1 MNDSRAT
8 VSASTHSIHRSR
20 LSLSVALAL
29 ATMGSAALAQNAPA
43 PAVAA
48 SAPAG
53 AASQPAAAKED
64 AQQVVVS
71 ATRRREPAREVPIQ
85 LDVLKAEQLE
95 TEGDKTLSDY
105 IANLPGVTIKT
116 DGGAG
121 KGAVSVRGVSTG
133 DQTVATVSTY
143 IDDVAFG
150 SSSAYL
156 LGSTTALEMALL
168 DLNHIELLRGPQ
180 GTLYGASSMGGLLKY
195 VTNDP
200 DTGELSGKVSVG
212 AAYTQNGSWSN
223 TVNGVINVPLK
234 EDVAALRVAAFHEH
248 AGGFVDAVGPAA
260 QKDVNSG
267 DTNGGRV
274 ALLIEPSSKF
284 HIKLSAT
291 AQDLKRDGQEL
302 VDYDIAT
309 GKPVTGPYEHTLYGA
324 EPYSV
329 KTNVSAADLEYDF
342 GAARLNS
349 ITSVQNTKVEENFD
363 YTSVFEPILGPI
375 LGIST
380 VPDHQDAT
388 VHKVTQEFRLTSKS
402 GETFEWLAGL
412 FYDKEE
418 GNDNQ
423 LVQGTMPPGP
433 PLLLGE
439 ARQPSHYE
447 ELAAYGDLTWNA
459 TDRLQLTGGARFA
472 KNKQS
477 YAQISDGILF
487 PTTNTPGSSEDN
499 STTWLGTARYSLD
512 AVSNVYFRAASGYRP
527 GGPNAVPPVTNPPP
541 PVIPPSQFAHD
552 SLWSYEGGYKAD
564 LLDKTLSIETAL
576 YDIEWKDIQQFYAV
590 SGVSVIVNG
599 GQARVKGLEFASTW
613 HATKN
618 LNVLGSF
625 AWNDARLTTNSP
637 GLAPAGSRL
646 PNSAPFSANLGV
658 NGTFELAGHSA
669 WAGLSERYEGERN
682 AGFDGST
689 TLPNYKMPSYW
700 MTDASAKVDFS
711 RVSLGVYVRNVF
723 NQNAQLAASTTF
735 ASLGGPV
742 EVTPAAPRTMGVQL
756 TANF

>member
-1 MNDSRAT
+1 MNAPRAH
-8 VSASTHSIHRSR
+8 VSALTPSANRSR
-20 LSLSVALAL
+20 LSLSIALAL
-29 ATMGSAALAQNAPA
+29 ATMGGSAFAQGAPA
-43 PAVAA
+43 PDSAA
-48 SAPAG
+48 SA
-53 AASQPAAAKED
+53 AAAKKED
-64 AQQVVVS
+64 TQEVTVT

-85 LDVLKAEQLE
+85 IDVLPAEQLE
-95 TEGDKTLSDY
+95 AEGAKTLSDY

-133 DQTVATVSTY
+133 DQTVSTVATYV
-143 IDDVAFG
+143 DDVPFG
-150 SSSAYL
+150 SSSPYL
-156 LGSTTALEMALL
+156 LGSTTALELSLL

-180 GTLYGASSMGGLLKY
+180 GTLYGASSMGGLIKY

-200 DTGELSGKVSVG
+200 DTTELSGKVSIG
-212 AAYTQNGSWSN
+212 GAYTEHGSWSN
-223 TVNGVINVPLK
+223 TVNGVINVPIK

-248 AGGFVDAVGPAA
+248 AGGFIDAIGPAA

-274 ALLIEPSSKF
+274 SLLIEPTARF
-284 HIKLSAT
+284 HIKLSAI

-302 VDYDIAT
+302 ADYDITT
-309 GKPVTGPYEHTLYGA
+309 GKPLTGPYEHTISNP

-329 KTNVSAADLEYDF
+329 KTNVGTADLEYDF

-349 ITSVQNTKVEENFD
+349 ITSVQNTKVEEDFD

-380 VPDHQDAT
+380 VPDHQDAS
-388 VHKVTQEFRLTSKS
+388 VHKVTQEFRLTSKA
-402 GETFEWLAGL
+402 GEKFEWLAGL

-418 GNDNQ
+418 GTDNQ
-423 LVQGTMPPGP
+423 LVQGTIPGQS

-447 ELAAYGDLTWNA
+447 EFAAYGDITWNVTPA
-459 TDRLQLTGGARFA
+459 LQMTGGARFA
-472 KNKQS
+472 RNKQN

-487 PTTNTPGSSEDN
+487 PTTNTPGSSQDD
-499 STTWLGTARYSLD
+499 STTWLGTARYALD
-512 AVSNVYFRAASGYRP
+512 ATSNVYFRAASGYRP

-541 PVIPPSQFAHD
+541 PVIPPSSFAHD
-552 SLWSYEGGYKAD
+552 SLWSFEGGYKAD

-599 GQARVKGLEFASTW
+599 GKARVNGLEFATTW
-613 HATKN
+613 HASKS
-618 LNVLGSF
+618 LDVFGSF
-625 AWNDARLTTNSP
+625 AANDARLVEDAP
-637 GLAPAGSRL
+637 GLAASGSAL
-646 PNSAPFSANLGV
+646 PNSAKFSGAFGV
-658 NGTFELAGHSA
+658 NGNFLLAGHTASA
-669 WAGLSERYEGERN
+669 GFDERYVGSRN

-689 TLPNYKMPSYW
+689 TLPNYKMPAYW
-700 MTDASAKVDFS
+700 MTDASAKVDFNHI
-711 RVSLGVYVRNVF
+711 SLGLYVRNVL

-742 EVTPAAPRTMGVQL
+742 EVTPAAPRTVGMQL
-756 TANF
+756 TASF